1 MAEVYG
7 NLVIVVIL
15 VMECVD
21 KAIICPPNMHDTHA
35 CMTLGESRSTFGCHY
50 DWEATTWSITE
61 TVHEGLIEH
70 TYGVCVLLLV

>member
-15 VMECVD
+15 VIEGVD
-21 KAIICPPNMHDTHA
+21 RTIICPPKMHDTHA

-50 DWEATTWSITE
+50 DWEATTGSITE
-61 TVHEGLIEH
+61 TVQEGLKEH
-70 TYGVCVLLLV
+70 T